1 MAIGRITGQMLSANL
16 ARSGTDL
23 TFETNLLALDV
34 TNSRV
39 GIGTASPATTLHISA
54 TDAIRLPSGNTA
66 QRPGSPA
73 NGDIRYNSD
82 TGQVEGYAGSAWAV
96 MTGGT
101 QLFDAD
107 GDTVVSVERAADE
120 DNIHFATAGTDRMH
134 IRADG
139 TIELNNL
146 SVSDQTITGI
156 NTNGNIAITPNGTG
170 RTTITNLTVAG
181 SFDLGDLNALNV
193 GDINV
198 DSVSSDNGTDFDL
211 SLDDNQAA
219 ALEIKEGSNAYM
231 TFVTTDSGEQ
241 ITVDKKMVISTGVTF
256 QTDTADINGGAIDGT
271 TIGGASAA
279 AGTFTTA
286 TATNVMLRTGHELQ
300 GQ

>member
-1 MAIGRITGQMLSANL
+1 VVHNFLMR
-16 ARSGTDL
+16 
-23 TFETNLLALDV
+23 
-34 TNSRV
+34 
-39 GIGTASPATTLHISA
+39 TA
-54 TDAIRLPSGNTA
+54 
-66 QRPGSPA
+66 
-73 NGDIRYNSD
+73 
-82 TGQVEGYAGSAWAV
+82 
-96 MTGGT
+96 T
-101 QLFDAD
+101 QLFLLRGPQTRTTYTSRLPAQT
-107 GDTVVSVERAADE
+107 GCTS
-120 DNIHFATAGTDRMH
+120 GT
-134 IRADG
+134 DG

-146 SVSDQTITGI
+146 SMSDQTITGI

-211 SLDDNQAA
+211 LMDDNKAA

-231 TFVTTDSGEQ
+231 TFVTTNSSEQ

-279 AGTFTTA
+279 ATQVHSLT
-286 TATNVMLRTGHELQ
+286 
-300 GQ
+300 

>member
-1 MAIGRITGQMLSANL
+1 MLSANL

-39 GIGTASPATTLHISA
+39 GVGTASPATTLHVSA
-54 TDAIRLPSGNTA
+54 TDALRLPSGSSA

-82 TGQVEGYAGSAWAV
+82 TSAVEGYAGGWLK

-101 QLFDAD
+101 SLADAD
-107 GDTVVSVERAADE
+107 NDTDIEVERTSDSDE
-120 DNIHFATAGTDRMH
+120 INFKTAGTDRMH

-139 TIELNNL
+139 QIELNNL
-146 SVSDQTITGI
+146 NINDQTITGLT
-156 NTNGNIAITPNGTG
+156 TNGNIVITPNGTG

-181 SFDLGDLNALNV
+181 SFDMGDLNALNV

-211 SLDDNQAA
+211 L
-219 ALEIKEGSNAYM
+219 LEAETKFHSTNKK
-231 TFVTTDSGEQ
+231 VTTNGVLVHVEQ
-241 ITVDKKMVISTGVTF
+241 L
-256 QTDTADINGGAIDGT
+256 
-271 TIGGASAA
+271 
-279 AGTFTTA
+279 A
-286 TATNVMLRTGHELQ
+286 TKAL
-300 GQ
+300 